1 MDEHNQQSEEKN
13 YPSYE
18 DEINL
23 YEYYKVVAKR
33 KWLILIITVLCAVAA
48 FLISSFLPKVYK
60 VSCVVQPGV
69 WNILSDGKISYTDT
83 PQNVA
88 GMVKNDVF
96 SSKIMETFQLKAP
109 PKFKAEIGK
118 GTNLVKI
125 SYETDKPE
133 EGKAIVDKLI
143 DLIKNRYGNRI
154 KAKKDNLEKRLDI
167 LQRRKNTISLAL
179 KTARE
184 NTENLTKERESL
196 LKEKERSSLS
206 VILYT
211 TTIQQNIAYVNGLC
225 SQLKW
230 IQDETENL
238 KFMKNSIE
246 GVKVVQTAKVSQY
259 PVKPKKKLNTVI
271 ALVVGLF
278 FSIFLAFFLEWLEK
292 AKKQKAE
299 R

>member
-1 MDEHNQQSEEKN
+1 MDEQMR
-13 YPSYE
+13 PSHE
-18 DEINL
+18 DDEIDL

-60 VSCVVQPGV
+60 VSCVVRLGV
-69 WNILSDGKISYTDT
+69 WNILPDGKVLYIDT
-83 PQNVA
+83 PQNVV

-109 PKFKAEIGK
+109 PKFKAEIEK
-118 GTNLVKI
+118 GTQLINI

-184 NTENLTKERESL
+184 NTENLTKEREGL
-196 LKEKERSSLS
+196 LKEKKRSSLS

-211 TTIQQNIAYVNGLC
+211 TTIQQNIAYVNGLY

-230 IQDETENL
+230 TQDETENL